1 MDRANVFIDR
11 GVSGQLDPEKRPQ
24 FGMLQRT
31 LQDGDT
37 LIVAAFD
44 RLSRVMKHQG
54 RIFRDMA
61 RANIHLRSLAD
72 REQALSR
79 YTELPPEDLMTET
92 IRDVL
97 ITLTG
102 YQAEMEL
109 EALSNRTRQGQAP
122 RPRRREAHWAP
133 TARPCPRPVGT
144 ADVRDRHV
152 QTQHRQAARRLRGN
166 GQGMGEGN
174 DMTHGHIWKGREK
187 RPQMLQVLYLEM
199 KAYPTSNEAAARVMY
214 LRRHDY
220 LVQWIRCDDSQCK
233 ETENTRGARIRPAD
247 HQTDCV
253 GTSPEGVV

>member
-1 MDRANVFIDR
+1 MSNVYGYARTSREGLKLSNQLRQLTAAGVDRANVFIDR
-11 GVSGQLDPEKRPQ
+11 GVSGQLDPDKRPQ

-109 EALSNRTRQGQAP
+109 EALSNRTRQGQA
-122 RPRRREAHWAP
+122 R
-133 TARPCPRPVGT
+133 AR
-144 ADVRDRHV
+144 A
-152 QTQHRQAARRLRGN
+152 
-166 GQGMGEGN
+166 EGK
-174 DMTHGHIWKGREK
+174 HIG
-187 RPQMLQVLYLEM
+187 RPQP
-199 KAYPTSNEAAARVMY
+199 APARVT
-214 LRRHDY
+214 LARGLFLAGASKRSIAKQIG
-220 LVQWIRCDDSQCK
+220 VSEATVRAWVK
-233 ETENTRGARIRPAD
+233 ETT
-247 HQTDCV
+247 
-253 GTSPEGVV
+253 